1 MQVWDLVL
9 SVIAHQNHQ
18 RAVVVKSRLFDQ
30 RSDTGIQLLSDC
42 HLWND
47 WLVAVK
53 WLPQMEGYRKFSLL
67 VAIPVFLSAFFGAVG
82 RFISFEKL
90 NYCVANI
97 FLEIASKR
105 SSSEDCLKNRASDIV
120 KLIFQASRTSNAT
133 ATGDSTT

>member
-47 WLVAVK
+47 WLAAVK
-53 WLPQMEGYRKFSLL
+53 WLPQMEGYRQF
-67 VAIPVFLSAFFGAVG
+67 
-82 RFISFEKL
+82 RFW
-90 NYCVANI
+90 
-97 FLEIASKR
+97 
-105 SSSEDCLKNRASDIV
+105 
-120 KLIFQASRTSNAT
+120 
-133 ATGDSTT
+133 